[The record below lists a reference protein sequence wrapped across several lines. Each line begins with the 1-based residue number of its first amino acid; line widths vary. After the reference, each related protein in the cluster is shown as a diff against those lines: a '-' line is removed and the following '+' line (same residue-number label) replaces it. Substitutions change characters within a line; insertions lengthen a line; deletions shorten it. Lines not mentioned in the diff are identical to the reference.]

1 MGLAI
6 MLNSAENIPVQ
17 SEFRGDTLD
26 RLVEH
31 AQQPLLPEE
40 FLLTNSLSDLI
51 EESLGRGWIFS
62 SDLQELISA
71 MDRRLAS
78 FDIDELAHVFDF
90 EEVQVW
96 FNSTRSIPTRS
107 HGAVAMRNAAF
118 LLIQLRAMGFRVDDT
133 LLTSRLRPLLAT
145 KKFLVGREF
154 YVFWQQKLEAKRKDF
169 VLYCA
174 PVPHNPAV
182 KETSLP
188 LGHVMRTISDGSRIV
203 GVEVTPPPSS
213 EVSSE

>member
-6 MLNSAENIPVQ
+6 MLNSAENIPVENQ
-17 SEFRGDTLD
+17 PASDTLD
-26 RLVEH
+26 RLAEQ
-31 AQQPLLPEE
+31 AQHPLLPEE

-62 SDLQELISA
+62 TDLQELISA

-78 FDIDELAHVFDF
+78 FDIDELAHVFDV

-96 FNSTRSIPTRS
+96 SNSTRSIPTRS
-107 HGAVAMRNAAF
+107 HGAVALRNAAF
-118 LLIQLRAMGFRVDDT
+118 LLIQLKAMGFRVDDT

-145 KKFLVGREF
+145 KKFLMGREF
-154 YVFWQQKLEAKRKDF
+154 YVFWQQTLEAKRKDF

-182 KETSLP
+182 KEARLP

>member
-1 MGLAI
+1 
-6 MLNSAENIPVQ
+6 MLNSAENIPVEPQ
-17 SEFRGDTLD
+17 SASDTLD
-26 RLVEH
+26 QLAEH

-62 SDLQELISA
+62 TDLQELISA

-96 FNSTRSIPTRS
+96 PKTTRSIPTRS
-107 HGAVAMRNAAF
+107 HGAVALRNAAF
-118 LLIQLRAMGFRVDDT
+118 LLIQLKAMGFRVDDT

-145 KKFLVGREF
+145 KKFLMGREF

-174 PVPHNPAV
+174 PMPHNPAV
-182 KETSLP
+182 EEARLP

-213 EVSSE
+213 GVSSE

>member
-1 MGLAI
+1 
-6 MLNSAENIPVQ
+6 MLNSTDNIPVQ
-17 SEFRGDTLD
+17 TGFRGDTLD
-26 RLVEH
+26 RLAKH

-40 FLLTNSLSDLI
+40 YIFTNSISGLI

-62 SDLQELISA
+62 TDLQELISA

-78 FDIDELAHVFDF
+78 FDIDELAQVFDF

-96 FNSTRSIPTRS
+96 SNTTKSIPTRS
-107 HGAVAMRNAAF
+107 HGAIAMRDAAF
-118 LLIQLRAMGFRVDDT
+118 LLIQLGAMGFRVDDT

-174 PVPHNPAV
+174 LVPHNPAV
-182 KETSLP
+182 KEASLP
-188 LGHVMRTISDGSRIV
+188 LGHVMRTVSDGSHIV

>member
-6 MLNSAENIPVQ
+6 MLNTAENIPVETQ
-17 SEFRGDTLD
+17 SSSDTLD
-26 RLVEH
+26 RLAEH

-40 FLLTNSLSDLI
+40 SILTNSISDLI

-62 SDLQELISA
+62 SDLQELIAA

-96 FNSTRSIPTRS
+96 SNTTRSIPTRS
-107 HGAVAMRNAAF
+107 HGAVALRNAAF
-118 LLIQLRAMGFRVDDT
+118 LLIQLKAMGFRVDDT

-174 PVPHNPAV
+174 PGPTTQQSRKPVCPLAMSCGPSPTEVA
-182 KETSLP
+182 SLG
-188 LGHVMRTISDGSRIV
+188 LR
-203 GVEVTPPPSS
+203 
-213 EVSSE
+213 

>member
-1 MGLAI
+1 MFNLT
-6 MLNSAENIPVQ
+6 ENIPAQ
-17 SEFRGDTLD
+17 PEFRGNTLD
-26 RLVEH
+26 RLAEH

-40 FLLTNSLSDLI
+40 YILTNSVSDLI

-62 SDLQELISA
+62 TDLQELISA

-78 FDIDELAHVFDF
+78 FDIDELAQVFDF

-96 FNSTRSIPTRS
+96 SNTTKSIPTRS
-107 HGAVAMRNAAF
+107 HGAIAMRDAAF
-118 LLIQLRAMGFRVDDT
+118 LLIQLGAMGFRVDDT

-182 KETSLP
+182 KEASLP
-188 LGHVMRTISDGSRIV
+188 LGHVMRTVSDGSHIV